1 MKHYYLMIPGPIEL
15 DPEILAEMS
24 TPLVAHYGPEWVK
37 YHNETVQIVKQVFR
51 TQKSDL
57 FLMPGPGSLAI
68 EAALSSLVSDGSKI
82 LVLNNGFFGERWLK
96 VCQSY
101 TQQVVTIE
109 APWGQAISPDA
120 VSKVL
125 KREKNVRA
133 AIVVHGETST
143 GVTNPVREIG
153 QICHQN
159 GVISI
164 VDAVSTLGGV
174 PLEVDEWHIDICAT
188 ATQKCLE
195 CPPGLAPISVSPE
208 AWKQVEQTSSPGWY
222 MNLRT
227 WKEYTIRWG
236 DWHPHPV
243 TMPTGLT
250 RALRFSCERIL
261 AEGLNERYQ
270 RHARMANLLR
280 QGLYNLGFDLLVEN
294 EHCRSNTFTAVRA
307 DARISAPQLIKYL
320 KDHHQIQ
327 IAGGLDRLAGQIF
340 RLGHMGPTATVHAI
354 VPTLV
359 AIEEAL
365 RASGAKV
372 EAGQSLRGMEI
383 PTSLSHI

>member
-1 MKHYYLMIPGPIEL
+1 MIPGPIEL

-37 YHNETVQIVKQVFR
+37 YLNETIQIVKRVFC
-51 TQKSDL
+51 TTKSDL
-57 FLMPGPGSLAI
+57 FLMPGPGSLGI
-68 EAALSSLVSDGSKI
+68 EAAMSSLLSDGSKV
-82 LVLNNGFFGERWLK
+82 LVLNNGFFGERWFK
-96 VCQSY
+96 VSQTY
-101 TQQVVTIE
+101 TKQVVTVE
-109 APWGQAISPDA
+109 APWGQAISPDDVRTA
-120 VSKVL
+120 IE
-125 KREKNVRA
+125 REKNVIA

-143 GVTNPVREIG
+143 GVINPIREIA
-153 QICHQN
+153 QICHQK

-174 PLEVDEWHIDICAT
+174 PLEVDEWHVDICAT

-195 CPPGLAPISVSPE
+195 CPPGLAPVSVSPE
-208 AWKQVEQTSSPGWY
+208 AWKQIERTSSPGWY

-227 WKEYTIRWG
+227 WKEFAIRWG

-250 RALRFSCERIL
+250 KALHHSCEKIL
-261 AEGLNERYQ
+261 SEGLGERFR
-270 RHARMANLLR
+270 RHAQMANLLR
-280 QGLYNLGFDLLVEN
+280 QGLCNLDFDLFVEN
-294 EHCRSNTFTAVRA
+294 ETCRSNTFTAVRA
-307 DARISAPQLIKYL
+307 DSRISASQLIQYL

-327 IAGGLDRLAGQIF
+327 ISGGLDQLAGQIF
-340 RLGHMGPTATVHAI
+340 RLGHMGPTATLHAI

-365 RASGAKV
+365 RAAGAII
-372 EAGQSLRGMEI
+372 EPGQSLRGMRI
-383 PTSLSHI
+383 LSPHSHV